1 MRQVQSKLEAAVGG
15 LALPAWPPAAL
26 AASRRAAVHVAHRFG
41 RGLRLL
47 AAVCAFDGSLPR
59 GALQRLALDR
69 LVQQQLLPYARSAM
83 GTPALSADRAARILA
98 ALPDDWF
105 RGIAPPRGSEG
116 LVELLSTLARLLE
129 SQAGAAGGAAALTGA
144 ARQVAAALLKLGD
157 APRANKLS
165 KAFGVS
171 LACQLL
177 DDTAQPV
184 RHAVQRWQCAMLL

>member
-1 MRQVQSKLEAAVGG
+1 MAGGLIVACCANPADTARCLLQEVVRQMQSKLEAAVEG

-83 GTPALSADRAARILA
+83 GTPSLAADRAARILA

-129 SQAGAAGGAAALTGA
+129 SQAGAAGGTAPTGA

-165 KAFGVS
+165 KAFGV
-171 LACQLL
+171 L
-177 DDTAQPV
+177 
-184 RHAVQRWQCAMLL
+184 